1 MYLNIQ
7 LTNALRSIGADWVP
21 LSQTDLWHGHIQ
33 AEDAQ
38 DLVEDLAHELKPLHE
53 QNRFYGVWTLDT
65 IFEDSNGHF
74 HILPNFSLDIVKS
87 PSLQQLIS
95 PFSAYELVTDNFLW
109 PLGPHTDV
117 YGLGQVIRTLL
128 MKVLPSPAINR
139 TMQDQEPLS
148 NYQVQYFTQSQLQ
161 AIDKAGALEIPAR
174 FANLDEFS
182 LAIGTSGQNY
192 SNQVEGV
199 DLGLTDETKTD
210 SESNKED
217 EAAFTLPAEFDFEDD
232 SSKEADLDEFKAVE
246 AKEDLDLDSDKS
258 LIDSDKSSSSSKNDS
273 VKGFIGGL
281 FKGKSDKHKE
291 LRAEDEQNRLKEE
304 QERKEREEREARE
317 AREAEEKSKREAEEQ
332 ERKEREEREAREARE
347 AEEKRKREEE
357 EERKAR
363 EARLAKEAE
372 ERRLREDEERKAREL
387 REAEERRKRE
397 EEERKAREARLAQE
411 AEERRLREDEERK
424 ARELREAEEKRKRE
438 DEERKA
444 REARLAKEAE
454 ERRLREA
461 EERKARELR
470 EAEEKRKRDE
480 ERKVA
485 SSAAGAALGAA
496 AGSSL
501 AAGSKDD
508 NLDSFLSGFDNQNAR
523 PLEPIKSVPTPKET
537 TAPTKPEK
545 EDTPASSKVGATT
558 IGATESKEKA
568 KDKKESKSKAA
579 AVAAASA
586 KDSKA
591 NPPAPE
597 EPFDSLAFQSANS
610 KKKKGSI
617 LPLIIIA
624 ALILLGVGG
633 YILFGMGDKETK
645 SPEEKPTISQV
656 QKEEPKPVVTES
668 KQDDQ
673 PTSGSESTST
683 TEATEASGNQG
694 NTSTEETPED
704 ALSALFADTEPS
716 KTTSNETGA
725 TPTSDTTDATQS
737 GSESTEG
744 ATDTTNTTSTPTAPE
759 TTAPASDTTEP
770 TTNADSGTQAS
781 TADTNVANQTTEP
794 ATQPSETTTPT
805 GSQQDVTGDMSN
817 LVANP
822 DRQSD
827 SEIAAQQLAEE
838 EKRLAEEQA
847 RLKAQEEEEKRKQA
861 EEAQRL
867 REQEKRVQEAT
878 RQKMAKRGTLLFSI
892 TPWGNVSVNGKK
904 YGASPPFKS
913 LNVSPGKYK
922 ITITNGDLP
931 PAVFNVDVQE
941 GKTTTIQHGF

>member
-199 DLGLTDETKTD
+199 DLGLTDDTKTD
-210 SESNKED
+210 SELNKED

-232 SSKEADLDEFKAVE
+232 SSIEADSDESKAVE

-281 FKGKSDKHKE
+281 FKGKSDKHKD
-291 LRAEDEQNRLKEE
+291 ASTEDEQNRLKEE
-304 QERKEREEREARE
+304 QKRKEREVREARE
-317 AREAEEKSKREAEEQ
+317 E
-332 ERKEREEREAREARE
+332 REARE
-347 AEEKRKREEE
+347 AEEKRKRE
-357 EERKAR
+357 
-363 EARLAKEAE
+363 
-372 ERRLREDEERKAREL
+372 
-387 REAEERRKRE
+387 E

-438 DEERKA
+438 EEERKA

-461 EERKARELR
+461 EERKARELL

-480 ERKVA
+480 QRKVA
-485 SSAAGAALGAA
+485 STAAGAALGAA

-508 NLDSFLSGFDNQNAR
+508 DLDSFLSGFDNQNAR

-537 TAPTKPEK
+537 TVPSKPEK
-545 EDTPASSKVGATT
+545 KDTPASSKVGATT
-558 IGATESKEKA
+558 TGATESKQKA
-568 KDKKESKSKAA
+568 KDKKESKSNAA

-617 LPLIIIA
+617 LPLILIA

-645 SPEEKPTISQV
+645 SPEEKPTTSQV
-656 QKEEPKPVVTES
+656 QKEEPKPVVTEG
-668 KQDDQ
+668 KQDEQ

-683 TEATEASGNQG
+683 TEATEASGDQG

-725 TPTSDTTDATQS
+725 TPTSDATDATQS

-781 TADTNVANQTTEP
+781 TADTNVANQITEP

-822 DRQSD
+822 DRQSE